1 LAKWLVPQK
10 KPEKKRGKFTE
21 NIKETWSTGK
31 KKFRAQ
37 WQLYVFLAFIF
48 GMNIILFVT
57 RSYYFR
63 DMLMLNPD
71 YENVFYMLSRANG
84 KLKELMKK
92 GRVFNR

>member
-1 LAKWLVPQK
+1 MPQK